1 MGGRSV
7 EELRHELNRLMLE
20 HIKSLEA
27 QQFLGRVDEEEYRQH
42 EDRLTRIR
50 EVSADYLAAL
60 KRSRQQFYAKP
71 DPTK

>member
-7 EELRHELNRLMLE
+7 EELRHELNRLMVE

-42 EDRLTRIR
+42 EDRLKRIR
-50 EVSADYLAAL
+50 EVSADYLAEL
-60 KRSRQQFYAKP
+60 KRCR
-71 DPTK
+71 